1 MLVKNFLD
9 IRNIVIKTFAMLIGV
24 ICMIASVYNSVLW
37 GLLLTEREPKN
48 EVYWWLLI
56 VGFFLSMGAAFY
68 NRITDAISRGF
79 DLAVQRF
86 VNEKK

>member
-1 MLVKNFLD
+1 MKKFLD
-9 IRNIVIKTFAMLIGV
+9 IRNITIKTIAMLIGV

-68 NRITDAISRGF
+68 NRITDAIVRGF
-79 DLAVQRF
+79 DQL
-86 VNEKK
+86 VNGFLKKK